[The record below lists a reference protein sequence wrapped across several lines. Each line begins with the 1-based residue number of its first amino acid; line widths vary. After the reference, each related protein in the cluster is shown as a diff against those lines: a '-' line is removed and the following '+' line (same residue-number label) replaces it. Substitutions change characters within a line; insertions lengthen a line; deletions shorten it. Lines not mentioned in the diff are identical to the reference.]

1 MSTTFEEIIKL
12 IELDVEDIIIDKNAN
27 NENPDEENNENIVQ
41 N

>member
-12 IELDVEDIIIDKNAN
+12 IELDVEDIVIDKNAN
-27 NENPDEENNENIVQ
+27 NENSDEENNENIAQ